1 LIRGILRA
9 EEDAGPAK
17 SNEACERGGI
27 LHAED
32 FESLIRKFG
41 KAGDLWYVYNIKIKI
56 CH

>member
-17 SNEACERGGI
+17 SNGVRKRGGI

-32 FESLIRKFG
+32 FKSLIRELG
-41 KAGDLWYVYNIKIKI
+41 NAGDLWYVYNIK
-56 CH
+56 